1 MPQKL
6 QPKFIPNEAT
16 EDTKI
21 RKDLAVEKFK
31 SEIKLLQTQTERYKQ
46 RISKLDCEMMEYL

>member
-1 MPQKL
+1 MQRKL
-6 QPKFIPNEAT
+6 QPKFIPNEAP

-31 SEIKLLQTQTERYKQ
+31 SERKLLQTRTERYEQ
-46 RISKLDCEMMEYL
+46 QI